1 MTFARAPNLSTPN
14 QNQILLSGKAA
25 PKSVNRQLFLNQ
37 QNFFV
42 ASSDDFSRHPI
53 LLKVAR
59 PTRIIGPMT
68 LEAARNPNYKRIER
82 IVVKQRILQ
91 EFELGP
97 GIRYTGVE
105 LISFFNTFDL
115 SGGYYHEKGFT
126 DLLEVNVEGRA
137 EVDFEARFATI
148 KQHLR
153 RGTIK
158 LEWYG
163 IHNIFPAKI
172 LHPKNHLREFVTG
185 FFTPNF
191 ENYQKGN
198 ETKILYDRTTPVLE
212 SGMERV
218 RENVTSLL
226 SGLAIDMLLHSTP
239 IEVEKLEYR
248 LANYIVNENVLPIS
262 KQKPNA
268 NTLFYTLKY
277 NRQLTYIHTLSSGA
291 TINKTMTI
299 SCTFGLF
306 RVRIVENNKT
316 KIETFLN
323 LLTVYLPGNPST
335 YEIDLWANDMN
346 LPPNNLKEKEKFNEL
361 KTLLTGTNLVSL
373 LHEIYPKL
381 DEQPIL
387 QADLKKKLNLAS
399 LDADEFYD
407 SISW

>member
-1 MTFARAPNLSTPN
+1 M
-14 QNQILLSGKAA
+14 
-25 PKSVNRQLFLNQ
+25 
-37 QNFFV
+37 
-42 ASSDDFSRHPI
+42 
-53 LLKVAR
+53 
-59 PTRIIGPMT
+59 
-68 LEAARNPNYKRIER
+68 
-82 IVVKQRILQ
+82 
-91 EFELGP
+91 
-97 GIRYTGVE
+97 
-105 LISFFNTFDL
+105 
-115 SGGYYHEKGFT
+115 
-126 DLLEVNVEGRA
+126 
-137 EVDFEARFATI
+137 
-148 KQHLR
+148 
-153 RGTIK
+153 
-158 LEWYG
+158 
-163 IHNIFPAKI
+163 
-172 LHPKNHLREFVTG
+172 HPKNHLREFVTG